1 MPELSLPDE
10 TRVGE
15 PLPIQLSGGPT
26 MDEVSVR
33 LTVTD
38 DAGRELNAQTIYRTT
53 TDGDLDTTK
62 ANVVRGPDIGGR
74 LPLSQV
80 RPEEEYQFP
89 YAIFDESEQVSIA
102 VSAKVDDEMY
112 RGDTTRTLVDSGVTV
127 DSLGADDADSD
138 LFRPPGDGPH
148 PGAVFLSG
156 GDDIDQARQVEML
169 ATAGVA
175 VLVPDHHDDESA
187 DLSLASVTQ
196 AVDQLAARDDVQTP
210 VSLFGAGRGTE
221 AAALVGAS
229 HDAVD
234 TVAGYAPSAYAFPGI
249 DGAAEFVSPISLPDE
264 ESESGDDDGPAPSRF
279 QRAIDEA
286 DFESME
292 AAALPWADI
301 ETVTVVS
308 GGHDTVWP
316 ATAFCE
322 RITMW
327 RDQADRDTTHVD
339 HPDGGHGIV
348 EPYHD
353 YRERVAGFGGSALG
367 DAEAAIDA
375 WPVVLDTLRA
385 DR

>member
-62 ANVVRGPDIGGR
+62 ANVVRGPDIGDAM
-74 LPLSQV
+74 PLSQL

-102 VSAKVDDEMY
+102 VSAKVDDELL
-112 RGDTTRTLVDSGVTV
+112 RGDTTRTLVDSSVTV
-127 DSLGADDADSD
+127 EPLEDGDAE
-138 LFRPPGDGPH
+138 LFLPPGDGPH
-148 PGAVFLSG
+148 PGAVFLSD
-156 GDDIDQARQVEML
+156 GDDIDHARQVEAL

-175 VLVPDHHDDESA
+175 VLVPDHDDDESV
-187 DLSLASVTQ
+187 DFSLASATE

-234 TVAGYAPSAYAFPGI
+234 TVVGYAPSAYAFPGI
-249 DGAAEFVSPISLPDE
+249 AGAAEFVSPISLPDE
-264 ESESGDDDGPAPSRF
+264 DAESGDADSPAPSRF
-279 QRAIDEA
+279 QRAVGDA
-286 DFESME
+286 SFDAMD
-292 AAALPWADI
+292 AAALPWADV

-327 RDQADRDTTHVD
+327 RDQAGRETTHVD